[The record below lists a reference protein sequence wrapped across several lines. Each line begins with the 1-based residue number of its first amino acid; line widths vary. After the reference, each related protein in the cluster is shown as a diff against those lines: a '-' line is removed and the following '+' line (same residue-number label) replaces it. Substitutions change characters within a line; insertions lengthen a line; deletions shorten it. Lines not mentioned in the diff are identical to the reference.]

1 MTVDQK
7 ASRDRLSPQ
16 RERALVSAAASG
28 DQAAR
33 DQLVESFTPL
43 IASVARTYRDTT
55 SVDRAELLQEGVV
68 GLLRAAQRFDP
79 GRETPFWAYASWWVR
94 QAMQQLV
101 AEMTRPIVLSDR
113 ALRRLARIKDARR
126 ASLSR
131 CGREP
136 SPSDLVAATGST
148 RRQVDSLL
156 VAERAPRGFDEPL
169 SAEQAGSAT
178 LGELVSDP
186 AAQDDFLHV
195 VDRIEVEELHK
206 LTRLL
211 GERERGIV
219 SAHYGLG
226 CPAQTL
232 REIAGRLG
240 VSVERVRQLEERALG
255 RLRDAFEHPEAEP
268 ERTPELTE
276 LPAGDHPHELRQ
288 RLGRALATERVA
300 EAEAM
305 DMLIAAHEV
314 AACVWED
321 GGRPELVRIGQ
332 VGGTLV
338 CEIFDR
344 GSGFK
349 RKRRLGLWIARRLS
363 TRIEEDTSPAGHTV
377 RLWI

>member
-1 MTVDQK
+1 M
-7 ASRDRLSPQ
+7 
-16 RERALVSAAASG
+16 
-28 DQAAR
+28 
-33 DQLVESFTPL
+33 PL
-43 IASVARTYRDTT
+43 IASVARTYRGT
-55 SVDRAELLQEGVV
+55 SFVDRAELLQEGVV

-79 GRETPFWAYASWWVR
+79 DLETPFWAYASWWVR

-136 SPSDLVAATGST
+136 SHADLVAATGST
-148 RRQVDSLL
+148 RAQVDSLL
-156 VAERAPRGFDEPL
+156 VAERTPRGFDEPL
-169 SAEQAGSAT
+169 SAEQGGSAT
-178 LGELVSDP
+178 LGELVPDP

-195 VDRIEVEELHK
+195 VDRIEVEELHE
-206 LTRLL
+206 LTSLL

-232 REIAGRLG
+232 REIAGGLG
-240 VSVERVRQLEERALG
+240 VSVERVRQLEERALA
-255 RLRDAFEHPEAEP
+255 RLRDAFEHPEPEPEP

-288 RLGRALATERVA
+288 RLGRALATERVT

-305 DMLIAAHEV
+305 NMLIAAHEV
-314 AACVWED
+314 AACVWMD

-332 VGGTLV
+332 VDGRLV

-344 GSGFK
+344 GPGFK
-349 RKRRLGLWIARRLS
+349 RKRRFGLWIARKLS

>member
-1 MTVDQK
+1 
-7 ASRDRLSPQ
+7 
-16 RERALVSAAASG
+16 
-28 DQAAR
+28 
-33 DQLVESFTPL
+33 
-43 IASVARTYRDTT
+43 
-55 SVDRAELLQEGVV
+55 VDRAELLQEGVV

-79 GRETPFWAYASWWVR
+79 DRETPFWAYASWWVR

-136 SPSDLVAATGST
+136 SPADLVAATGST
-148 RRQVDSLL
+148 REQVDNLL

-169 SAEQAGSAT
+169 SAEQGGSAT

-186 AAQDDFLHV
+186 AAQDAFLHV
-195 VDRIEVEELHK
+195 VDRIEVEELHT

-226 CPAQTL
+226 CRAQTL

-240 VSVERVRQLEERALG
+240 VSVERVRQLEERALA
-255 RLRDAFEHPEAEP
+255 RLRDAFEHPDPEP

-314 AACVWED
+314 AACVWAD
-321 GGRPELVRIGQ
+321 GGHPELVRIGQ
-332 VGGTLV
+332 VGGRLV
-338 CEIFDR
+338 CEIVDR

-377 RLWI
+377 RLCI